1 MTTDNKKF
9 IQEVD
14 LNKSSKACP
23 TCASEC
29 EKINK
34 RINGRELSDLE
45 TKEVPQIL
53 KVFNISFVFLVSMT
67 GSPLLWTHQS
77 FHGLKINNE
86 IL

>member
-1 MTTDNKKF
+1 MTTGNKKF

-53 KVFNISFVFLVSMT
+53 KVFNI
-67 GSPLLWTHQS
+67 
-77 FHGLKINNE
+77 
-86 IL
+86 

>member
-29 EKINK
+29 EKIK
-34 RINGRELSDLE
+34 
-45 TKEVPQIL
+45 K
-53 KVFNISFVFLVSMT
+53 
-67 GSPLLWTHQS
+67 
-77 FHGLKINNE
+77 KINNRKLSE
-86 IL
+86 IGNDDIDRVINVFDSKS